1 MIYMLA
7 IPGPI
12 EDVRE
17 LRVLEWHRTAGQA
30 VEAGNLVVELET
42 HKAIVEIR
50 AGQSGT
56 LREVLVAEGG
66 WCAIGQPLALLSD
79 AADEV
84 LPADTETA
92 TLMAV
97 TFEVS

>member
-17 LRVLEWHRTAGQA
+17 LRVLEWHRATGQVVQA
-30 VEAGNLVVELET
+30 DDLVVELET

-50 AGQSGT
+50 AGQKGI
-56 LREVLVAEGG
+56 LREILVADGG

-79 AADEV
+79 DADET
-84 LPADTETA
+84 LPADTKA
-92 TLMAV
+92 ANLMAI